1 MSKANNSSLASK
13 KITGRAGGFSDALSI
28 AADLGFPVSPS
39 PSKVP
44 DSFSFTYL

>member
-1 MSKANNSSLASK
+1 MWKVNNSSLMSK
-13 KITGRAGGFSDALSI
+13 KVTGKAGGFSDALSI

-44 DSFSFTYL
+44 PTFSFTYP